1 MDLKNI
7 QKTIIDSAPDDEGPS
22 NYKMEKIGTEKIL
35 GYKCEIYK
43 ITDEDSES
51 IISITPDIHITGFMK
66 TFASMSRNSKLPTM
80 DVIPGMLMRME
91 SKDLKKKGDGM
102 KMIATEIIKTPKTI
116 KSSEYK
122 SFGSF

>member
-1 MDLKNI
+1 
-7 QKTIIDSAPDDEGPS
+7 
-22 NYKMEKIGTEKIL
+22 
-35 GYKCEIYK
+35 
-43 ITDEDSES
+43 
-51 IISITPDIHITGFMK
+51 
-66 TFASMSRNSKLPTM
+66 M